1 VPTVRAGHLRTA
13 QHLIVET
20 GAVKLLDD
28 ARSAVQPKL
37 QSRLDTLPATLRQ
50 RAAHHFVSGGK
61 AVRPALV
68 LATARALDADH
79 DTALTVATAVELV
92 HNFTLIHDD
101 VHDQDTTRHGRAALW
116 TVYGTSEALLVGNA
130 LCVLGLE
137 TLDGLKGIGRLA
149 RCVTDLCEGQ
159 TLDIAFEQR
168 AEVSLDECL
177 RMSAGKTGVLL
188 GCACALT
195 ALNAGA
201 DDEVVSAFD
210 RFGIEIGIAFQ
221 FANDLLGIW
230 GDEQATG
237 KPTGSD
243 LARLKKTL
251 PVIQALQSGT
261 PAGARLSEL
270 YTAGVELDGH
280 QTREAAGLVE
290 ESGARAWAESEI
302 HRRVDLALSC
312 IERVG
317 SPELTSLAT
326 LAFAYYKSLSSADS

>member
-1 VPTVRAGHLRTA
+1 MRR
-13 QHLIVET
+13 LIAET

-28 ARSAVQPKL
+28 ARAAVQPL
-37 QSRLDTLPATLRQ
+37 LTRRLDTLPVTLRQ
-50 RAAHHFVSGGK
+50 RAAHHFAGGGK

-68 LATARALDADH
+68 LATARALDANH

-130 LCVLGLE
+130 VCALGLE
-137 TLDGLKGIGRLA
+137 TLDGLKGVGRLA
-149 RCVTDLCEGQ
+149 RCVTELCEGQ
-159 TLDIAFEQR
+159 SLDIAFERR

-201 DDEVVSAFD
+201 DDEVVTAFD
-210 RFGIEIGIAFQ
+210 RFGVEIGIAFQ

-230 GDEQATG
+230 GDERATG

-251 PVIQALQSGT
+251 PIIRALQSGT
-261 PAGARLSEL
+261 EAGAQLAEL
-270 YTAGVELDGH
+270 YAAGVELDEA
-280 QTREAAGLVE
+280 QTRRATALVART
-290 ESGARAWAESEI
+290 GAREWAEAEI
-302 HRRVDLALSC
+302 HRRVDLALKYV
-312 IERVG
+312 EHTG
-317 SPELTSLAT
+317 SDELTTLAT
-326 LAFAYYKSLSSADS
+326 LAFPYYKSLSCADS

>member
-1 VPTVRAGHLRTA
+1 M
-13 QHLIVET
+13 
-20 GAVKLLDD
+20 KLLDD
-28 ARSAVQPKL
+28 AREAVQPLLK
-37 QSRLDTLPATLRQ
+37 SRLDTLPTTLRQ
-50 RAAHHFVSGGK
+50 RAAHHFAGGGK

-101 VHDQDTTRHGRAALW
+101 VHDQDAERHGRPALW

-130 LCVLGLE
+130 VCALGLE
-137 TLDGLKGIGRLA
+137 TLDGLKGVGRLA

-159 TLDIAFEQR
+159 SLDIAFEQR
-168 AEVSLDECL
+168 QDVGLDECL

-201 DDEVVSAFD
+201 DEATVQAFD
-210 RFGIEIGIAFQ
+210 DFGIEIGIAFQ

-251 PVIQALQSGT
+251 PVIRALQSGT
-261 PAGARLSEL
+261 EAGAQLVEL
-270 YTAGVELDGH
+270 YAQGVELDET
-280 QTREAAGLVE
+280 QTRRAQTLVART
-290 ESGARAWAESEI
+290 GAREWAEAEI
-302 HRRVDLALSC
+302 HRRVDLALSFV
-312 IERVG
+312 EKTG
-317 SPELTSLAT
+317 SPELTGLAK
-326 LAFAYYKSLSSADS
+326 LAFGYYRSLSSADS